1 MCIHFGEYSSL
12 LRWSQERYL
21 KNRVVFTWVS
31 QLMANRNGAGAIL
44 PDRQSQPG
52 GIDVLDYNSR
62 ISYGCKLLGYSKE
75 QG

>member
-1 MCIHFGEYSSL
+1 
-12 LRWSQERYL
+12 
-21 KNRVVFTWVS
+21 
-31 QLMANRNGAGAIL
+31 MANSNGAGAIL